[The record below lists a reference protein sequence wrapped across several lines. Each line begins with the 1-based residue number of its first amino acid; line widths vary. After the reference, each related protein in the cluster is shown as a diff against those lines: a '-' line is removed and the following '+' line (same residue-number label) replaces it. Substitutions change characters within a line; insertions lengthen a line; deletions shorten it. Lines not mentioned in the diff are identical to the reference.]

1 MIAEGRKCVVELSEG
16 ILTLRSQGTFLQRRP
31 EQVIAVR
38 QIRAVHFKP
47 AGLRA
52 GVIYFDN
59 GSMPSLSTPAY
70 QAADRRN
77 GCQFFEAA
85 EADFI
90 AIKREVERL
99 ISDRD

>member
-1 MIAEGRKCVVELSEG
+1 MIAEGRKCVIELTEG
-16 ILTLRSQGTFLQRRP
+16 ILTVRSQGTFLQRRP
-31 EQVIAVR
+31 DQIIAVG

-52 GVIYFDN
+52 GFIYFDN
-59 GSMPSLSTPAY
+59 GSMPSLSSPAY

-85 EADFI
+85 EKSFM

-99 ISDRD
+99 IADRD